1 MTGYARSGGRWP
13 ALLICMVSS
22 IFLLAGC
29 AAPALPLPPERPLST
44 SSSTASGPSLP
55 HAVLADDGAGRQ
67 LHLHVAP
74 MVKGG
79 RFVSGFGWRRHPLG
93 GGGAYHR
100 GLDVAARSGTPVRAA
115 ASGEVVDVGRRG
127 AFGRMVRI
135 RHSVDLETLYAHLSR
150 YAGYLAIGR
159 KVRQDEVIG
168 YVGASGRASGPH
180 LHFELRRNGRA
191 LDPLALPPLPHG
203 G

>member
-1 MTGYARSGGRWP
+1 M
-13 ALLICMVSS
+13 
-22 IFLLAGC
+22 
-29 AAPALPLPPERPLST
+29 
-44 SSSTASGPSLP
+44 SSSTTNDPHLP
-55 HAVLADDGAGRQ
+55 HAVLADAGAGRQ

-74 MVKGG
+74 VVEGG

-100 GLDVAARSGTPVRAA
+100 GLDIAARSGTPVRAA
-115 ASGEVVDVGRRG
+115 ASGVVVEVGRRG

-135 RHSVDLETLYAHLSR
+135 RHSVGLETLYAHLSR
-150 YAGYLAIGR
+150 YAGHLASGR

-180 LHFELRRNGRA
+180 LHFEVRRNGVA
-191 LDPLALPPLPHG
+191 LDPLSLSPLPHG